1 MLTSLF
7 HACRMKQKL
16 AIGLVMIDGYY
27 ALMNYSYQLEI
38 IVEDVGEG
46 LTELM
51 EEAVGTTMVCYY

>member
-27 ALMNYSYQLEI
+27 ALMKYSYQLEI
-38 IVEDVGEG
+38 IEEGVGEG
-46 LTELM
+46 STELM
-51 EEAVGTTMVCYY
+51 EAAGTTGVCYY

>member
-27 ALMNYSYQLEI
+27 ALMKYSYQWEI
-38 IVEDVGEG
+38 IEEDVGEG
-46 LTELM
+46 STELM
-51 EEAVGTTMVCYY
+51 EAVGTTMVCYY

>member
-27 ALMNYSYQLEI
+27 ALMKYNYQLEI
-38 IVEDVGEG
+38 IGEGVGEG
-46 LTELM
+46 SIELM
-51 EEAVGTTMVCYY
+51 EAVGTTVVCYY

>member
-27 ALMNYSYQLEI
+27 ALMKYSYQLEI
-38 IVEDVGEG
+38 FGEDAGVGS
-46 LTELM
+46 TELR
-51 EEAVGTTMVCYY
+51 EAVGTLVVCYY

>member
-27 ALMNYSYQLEI
+27 ALMKYSYQLEI
-38 IVEDVGEG
+38 IEEDVGEG
-46 LTELM
+46 STELM
-51 EEAVGTTMVCYY
+51 EAVGTTVVCYY

>member
-27 ALMNYSYQLEI
+27 ALMKYSYQLEI
-38 IVEDVGEG
+38 FGEDAGVGS
-46 LTELM
+46 TELM
-51 EEAVGTTMVCYY
+51 EAAGTLVVCYY

>member
-27 ALMNYSYQLEI
+27 ALMKYSYQLEI
-38 IVEDVGEG
+38 FGEDAGVGS
-46 LTELM
+46 TELM
-51 EEAVGTTMVCYY
+51 EAVGTTVVCYY

>member
-27 ALMNYSYQLEI
+27 ALMKYSYQLEI
-38 IVEDVGEG
+38 FEEGVGEG
-46 LTELM
+46 SIELM
-51 EEAVGTTMVCYY
+51 EAVGTTVVCYY